1 MQGVQPTSAS
11 AFLGLDRVGERS
23 WRMPISRNVLTPYGN
38 VQGGA
43 VLAGA
48 VEAMEGAAGR
58 PLVWATGHFLGLTG
72 PEGTLDIE
80 VDVEPDGR
88 QLSHAS
94 TTVRLGGCTVLTVA
108 GALGSRSYPRRG
120 RWAER
125 PPVPPRAAAAP
136 VALPG
141 AHTGTLLEHVDI
153 RIAAG
158 RSLDELDGEPGAGR
172 TALWCGIPGGPRVVS
187 AGDLALLADLAV
199 LGFPDAL
206 GVPCSGR
213 SLDNTLRIVGRAASA
228 WVLVAIEVQ
237 AVADGIGHAAV
248 SLWSEDGDLLALAN
262 QSLALREPTA
272 RSSRAADPIR

>member
-1 MQGVQPTSAS
+1 MGRMQPTTAR
-11 AFLGLDRVGERS
+11 AFLGLERVSERS

-48 VEAMEGAAGR
+48 LEAMEEAVGR
-58 PLVWATGHFLGLTG
+58 PLLWATGHFLGLTG
-72 PEGTLDIE
+72 PEGGLDIE
-80 VDVEPDGR
+80 VDVVPDGR
-88 QLSHAS
+88 QLIHAS
-94 TTVRLGGCTVLTVA
+94 TTVRLGGGTVLTVA
-108 GALGSRSYPRRG
+108 GALGSRSFPGSG
-120 RWAER
+120 RWVDC
-125 PPVPPRAAAAP
+125 PPVPPPDPTAP
-136 VALPG
+136 LVLPG
-141 AHTGTLLEHVDI
+141 EHTGTLLQHVEV

-158 RSLDELDGEPGAGR
+158 RRLDDLDGKPGPGR
-172 TALWCGIPGGPRVVS
+172 TALWCHIPGGPRAVS
-187 AGDLALLADLAV
+187 VGDLALLADLAV

-248 SLWSEDGDLLALAN
+248 SLWSEAGDLLALAN
-262 QSLALREPTA
+262 QSLALRDPTS
-272 RSSRAADPIR
+272 RSNGAADPIR